1 MLHLQIGAWI
11 AKQTLAFWL
20 RVAGLIVVL
29 AILITPTCMYQGVKE
44 DLEEAN
50 AVIKTY
56 EDASKEQRTRARK
69 ATKVIVYR
77 DRIIEKKVIQTKIRL
92 EKVYAENPEA
102 KEWADGFIPDAVIN
116 SLQDNT
122 TINTD

>member
-20 RVAGLIVVL
+20 RIAGLIVVL

>member
-1 MLHLQIGAWI
+1 
-11 AKQTLAFWL
+11 
-20 RVAGLIVVL
+20 
-29 AILITPTCMYQGVKE
+29 MYRGVKE
-44 DLEEAN
+44 DLEEAD

-69 ATKVIVYR
+69 ATKVIVYQ
-77 DRIIEKKVIQTKIRL
+77 DRIVEKKVVQTKIRL

-102 KEWADGFIPDAVIN
+102 KEWADGFIPDAVVN